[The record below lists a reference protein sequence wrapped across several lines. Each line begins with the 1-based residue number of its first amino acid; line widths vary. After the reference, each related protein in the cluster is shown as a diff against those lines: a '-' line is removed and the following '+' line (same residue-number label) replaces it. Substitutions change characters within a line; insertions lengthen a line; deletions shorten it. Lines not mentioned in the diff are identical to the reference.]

1 MQQKT
6 RKLWGTVAIIALLI
20 VYPLAVMQVYVT
32 TMMGLPWW
40 GAIVV
45 LCIAGLLWFYP
56 ASWVVRWMTSRPL
69 ARRQRPKCGRQCWTR
84 VWRLCVGCGRVNG

>member
-40 GAIVV
+40 GAIIV
-45 LCIAGLLWFYP
+45 LCIAGLLWFFP
-56 ASWVVRWMTSRPL
+56 ASWVVRWMSKPD
-69 ARRQRPKCGRQCWTR
+69 
-84 VWRLCVGCGRVNG
+84 

>member
-1 MQQKT
+1 
-6 RKLWGTVAIIALLI
+6 VAIIALLI
-20 VYPLAVMQVYVT
+20 VYPLAVMEIYVT

-56 ASWVVRWMTSRPL
+56 ASWVVRWMSKPD
-69 ARRQRPKCGRQCWTR
+69 
-84 VWRLCVGCGRVNG
+84 